1 MLPYVT
7 KISYFTKKTRIL
19 LNNLLY
25 CITLENTSMESKELT
40 TVEIPVAISNEVYSS
55 KLTKRQRNFVL
66 LLVHSE
72 GKKSASQC
80 AYEAGYAKN
89 SCRITASELQ
99 NPKLFPKV
107 VDAIN
112 AEVSANAERYRCT
125 TERSLAVLQR
135 IRDQAVENKNFG
147 NAVAAERARGELVN
161 LYDKKLTVL
170 HGSIEQ
176 MSRAEVEQKIKDMMK
191 QYDITEE
198 AEEVKPVKQIEN
210 RA

>member
-1 MLPYVT
+1 
-7 KISYFTKKTRIL
+7 
-19 LNNLLY
+19 
-25 CITLENTSMESKELT
+25 MESKELT
-40 TVEIPVAISNEVYSS
+40 TVEIPVAISDTLYKS

-72 GKKSASQC
+72 GAKSASQC

-107 VDAIN
+107 VEAIN

-135 IRDQAVENKNFG
+135 IRDRAIDKDLLG

-161 LYDKKLTVL
+161 LYDKKLTVM

-191 QYDITEE
+191 QYDITDE
-198 AEEVKPVKQIEN
+198 AEEVKPLKQIEN
-210 RA
+210 RP

>member
-1 MLPYVT
+1 M
-7 KISYFTKKTRIL
+7 
-19 LNNLLY
+19 
-25 CITLENTSMESKELT
+25 ENTSIE
-40 TVEIPVAISNEVYSS
+40 TVEQQLPEPLSDALFDT
-55 KLTKRQRNFVL
+55 KLTQKQRKFVIL
-66 LLVHSE
+66 LTHYE
-72 GKKSASQC
+72 GTKSASQC

-107 VDAIN
+107 VEAIN

-135 IRDQAVENKNFG
+135 IRDRAIDKDLLG

-161 LYDKKLTVL
+161 LYDKKLTVM

-191 QYDITEE
+191 QYDITDEV
-198 AEEVKPVKQIEN
+198 EEVKNLKQIEN
-210 RA
+210 RP

>member
-1 MLPYVT
+1 
-7 KISYFTKKTRIL
+7 
-19 LNNLLY
+19 
-25 CITLENTSMESKELT
+25 MESKELT
-40 TVEIPVAISNEVYSS
+40 TVEIPVAISDSVYNS

-72 GKKSASQC
+72 GAKSASQC

-107 VDAIN
+107 VEAIN

-135 IRDQAVENKNFG
+135 IRDRAIDKDLLG

-161 LYDKKLTVL
+161 LYDKKVTVM
-170 HGSIEQ
+170 HGSIDQ
-176 MSRAEVEQKIKDMMK
+176 MSRAEVDAKIKEMMK

-198 AEEVKPVKQIEN
+198 AEEVKPKKNKIKQIEN
-210 RA
+210 RP